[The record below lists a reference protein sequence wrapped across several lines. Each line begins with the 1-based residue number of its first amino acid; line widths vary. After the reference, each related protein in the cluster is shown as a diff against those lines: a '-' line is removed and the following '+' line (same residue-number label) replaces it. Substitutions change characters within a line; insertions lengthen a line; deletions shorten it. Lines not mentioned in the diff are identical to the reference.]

1 MTPLPAACLPILAYL
16 RRQRRYVSVRE
27 LFTMCPTN
35 SPTRRIT
42 DLDRAKLIDKR
53 KNPSDRRYTEY
64 RIRRTA

>member
-1 MTPLPAACLPILAYL
+1 MKPLPAACLPVLAYL
-16 RRQRRYVSVRE
+16 RRTRRYVSVRE

-53 KNPSDRRYTEY
+53 KNPKDGRYTEY
-64 RIRRTA
+64 RIRRTS